1 MFTTI
6 LKFCG
11 LVFLIALGLHY
22 NIIQNTM
29 IFAADALYYGANF
42 LGKY

>member
-11 LVFLIALGLHY
+11 LVFLIALGLNY
-22 NIIQNTM
+22 NIIQNVM

-42 LGKY
+42 LGTF